1 MITDKFQ
8 ITVLPDG
15 TIKSTTDEI
24 SSANHQLAEDF
35 LKMLARLSGGE
46 SVRVRRTDVYR
57 HTHIHETE
65 TERQF

>member
-1 MITDKFQ
+1 MITDKIQ
-8 ITVLPDG
+8 IIILADG

-24 SSANHQLAEDF
+24 SAPNHQLAEDF

-57 HTHIHETE
+57 HTHGHETE